1 MFTGLTHYKQKSR
14 IIGSQSRLRV
24 SKPHNNA
31 LHAFCSIETIELPL
45 RSSHKKS
52 VFEPRPAPSRK
63 HYGKAFIM
71 RKPCSC
77 FSFFLPGIKF
87 HTTIEMLY
95 YFKEL
100 FIMNNFIFLGP
111 PGAGKGS
118 LAVKVAADYKIP
130 HISTGDIFRANIKAQ
145 TPLGVKV
152 KAIIDSGSLVSDE
165 LTFELVKDRLAQ
177 DDCKNGYILDGFP
190 RTIPQAEMLEGLVSD
205 VKVVNF
211 EIKDEIVIKR
221 LSTRRVCK
229 ACGAN
234 YNVLTL
240 KPKVEGICD
249 KCGGELYQRDDDK
262 QESILHRMDVYR
274 EQTEPLINFYK
285 EKGKIT
291 DLDASIETDIL
302 LGKFKEIFK

>member
-1 MFTGLTHYKQKSR
+1 
-14 IIGSQSRLRV
+14 
-24 SKPHNNA
+24 
-31 LHAFCSIETIELPL
+31 
-45 RSSHKKS
+45 
-52 VFEPRPAPSRK
+52 
-63 HYGKAFIM
+63 
-71 RKPCSC
+71 
-77 FSFFLPGIKF
+77 
-87 HTTIEMLY
+87 
-95 YFKEL
+95 
-100 FIMNNFIFLGP
+100 MNNFIFLGP

-118 LAVKVAADYKIP
+118 LAVKVAEDYKIP

-190 RTIPQAEMLEGLVSD
+190 RTIPQAEMLEKLVAD

-211 EIKDEIVIKR
+211 EIQDEIVIRR

-234 YNVLTL
+234 FNVLTL
-240 KPKVEGICD
+240 PPKVEGVCD

-262 QESILHRMDVYR
+262 QESIMHRMEVYR

-285 EKGKIT
+285 NKGKIT
-291 DLDASIETDIL
+291 DLDASIETDVL
-302 LGKFKEIFK
+302 LGEFKKIFN

>member
-1 MFTGLTHYKQKSR
+1 
-14 IIGSQSRLRV
+14 
-24 SKPHNNA
+24 
-31 LHAFCSIETIELPL
+31 
-45 RSSHKKS
+45 
-52 VFEPRPAPSRK
+52 
-63 HYGKAFIM
+63 
-71 RKPCSC
+71 
-77 FSFFLPGIKF
+77 
-87 HTTIEMLY
+87 
-95 YFKEL
+95 
-100 FIMNNFIFLGP
+100 MNNFIFLGP

-118 LAVKVAADYKIP
+118 LAVKVAEDYKIP

-190 RTIPQAEMLEGLVSD
+190 RTIPQAEMLEKLVND

-211 EIKDEIVIKR
+211 EIKDEIVIRR

-234 YNVLTL
+234 FNVLTL
-240 KPKVEGICD
+240 PPKVEGVCD

-274 EQTEPLINFYK
+274 EQTEPLINYYK
-285 EKGKIT
+285 NKGKIT

-302 LGKFKEIFK
+302 LGEFKRLF

>member
-1 MFTGLTHYKQKSR
+1 
-14 IIGSQSRLRV
+14 
-24 SKPHNNA
+24 
-31 LHAFCSIETIELPL
+31 
-45 RSSHKKS
+45 
-52 VFEPRPAPSRK
+52 
-63 HYGKAFIM
+63 
-71 RKPCSC
+71 
-77 FSFFLPGIKF
+77 
-87 HTTIEMLY
+87 
-95 YFKEL
+95 
-100 FIMNNFIFLGP
+100 MNNFVFLGP

-118 LAVKVAADYKIP
+118 LAVKVAEDYKIP

-190 RTIPQAEMLEGLVSD
+190 RTIPQAEMLEGLVAD

-211 EIKDEIVIKR
+211 EIADEIVIRR

-234 YNVLTL
+234 FNVLTL
-240 KPKVEGICD
+240 PPKVEGICD

-262 QESILHRMDVYR
+262 QESIMHRMDVYR

-285 EKGKIT
+285 NKGKIT
-291 DLDASIETDIL
+291 DLDASIETDVL
-302 LGKFKEIFK
+302 LGKFKELFK

>member
-1 MFTGLTHYKQKSR
+1 
-14 IIGSQSRLRV
+14 
-24 SKPHNNA
+24 
-31 LHAFCSIETIELPL
+31 
-45 RSSHKKS
+45 
-52 VFEPRPAPSRK
+52 
-63 HYGKAFIM
+63 
-71 RKPCSC
+71 
-77 FSFFLPGIKF
+77 
-87 HTTIEMLY
+87 
-95 YFKEL
+95 
-100 FIMNNFIFLGP
+100 MNNFVFLGP

-118 LAVKVAADYKIP
+118 LAVKVAADYQIP

-190 RTIPQAEMLEGLVSD
+190 RTIPQAEMLDGLVAD
-205 VKVVNF
+205 LKVVNF
-211 EIKDEIVIKR
+211 VIKDEIVIGR

-229 ACGAN
+229 SCGAN
-234 YNVLTL
+234 YNIKTL
-240 KPKVEGICD
+240 PPKVEGVCD

-285 EKGKIT
+285 NKGKIT

-302 LGKFKEIFK
+302 LGEFKKIF

>member
-1 MFTGLTHYKQKSR
+1 
-14 IIGSQSRLRV
+14 
-24 SKPHNNA
+24 
-31 LHAFCSIETIELPL
+31 
-45 RSSHKKS
+45 
-52 VFEPRPAPSRK
+52 
-63 HYGKAFIM
+63 
-71 RKPCSC
+71 
-77 FSFFLPGIKF
+77 
-87 HTTIEMLY
+87 
-95 YFKEL
+95 
-100 FIMNNFIFLGP
+100 MNNFIFLGP

-118 LAVKVAADYKIP
+118 LAVKVAEDYKIP

-190 RTIPQAEMLEGLVSD
+190 RTIPQAEMLEKLVDD

-211 EIKDEIVIKR
+211 EIKDEIVIRR

-234 YNVLTL
+234 FNVLTL
-240 KPKVEGICD
+240 PPKVEGVCD

-285 EKGKIT
+285 NKGKIT
-291 DLDASIETDIL
+291 DLDASIETDVL
-302 LGKFKEIFK
+302 LGKFKEIFSI

>member
-1 MFTGLTHYKQKSR
+1 
-14 IIGSQSRLRV
+14 
-24 SKPHNNA
+24 
-31 LHAFCSIETIELPL
+31 
-45 RSSHKKS
+45 
-52 VFEPRPAPSRK
+52 
-63 HYGKAFIM
+63 
-71 RKPCSC
+71 
-77 FSFFLPGIKF
+77 
-87 HTTIEMLY
+87 
-95 YFKEL
+95 
-100 FIMNNFIFLGP
+100 MNNFIFLGP

-118 LAVKVAADYKIP
+118 LAVKVAEDYKIP

-211 EIKDEIVIKR
+211 EIADEIVIRR

-234 YNVLTL
+234 FNVLTL
-240 KPKVEGICD
+240 PPKVEGICD

-262 QESILHRMDVYR
+262 QESIMHRMDVYR

-285 EKGKIT
+285 NKGKIT
-291 DLDASIETDIL
+291 DLDASIETDVL
-302 LGKFKEIFK
+302 LGKFKELF

>member
-1 MFTGLTHYKQKSR
+1 
-14 IIGSQSRLRV
+14 
-24 SKPHNNA
+24 
-31 LHAFCSIETIELPL
+31 
-45 RSSHKKS
+45 
-52 VFEPRPAPSRK
+52 
-63 HYGKAFIM
+63 
-71 RKPCSC
+71 
-77 FSFFLPGIKF
+77 
-87 HTTIEMLY
+87 
-95 YFKEL
+95 
-100 FIMNNFIFLGP
+100 MNNFIFLGP

>member
-1 MFTGLTHYKQKSR
+1 
-14 IIGSQSRLRV
+14 
-24 SKPHNNA
+24 
-31 LHAFCSIETIELPL
+31 
-45 RSSHKKS
+45 
-52 VFEPRPAPSRK
+52 
-63 HYGKAFIM
+63 
-71 RKPCSC
+71 
-77 FSFFLPGIKF
+77 
-87 HTTIEMLY
+87 
-95 YFKEL
+95 
-100 FIMNNFIFLGP
+100 MNNFIFLGP

-118 LAVKVAADYKIP
+118 LAVKVAEDYKIP

-190 RTIPQAEMLEGLVSD
+190 RTIPQAEMLEKLVDD

-211 EIKDEIVIKR
+211 EIQDEIVIRR

-234 YNVLTL
+234 FNVLTL
-240 KPKVEGICD
+240 PPKVEGVCD

-285 EKGKIT
+285 NKGKIT
-291 DLDASIETDIL
+291 DLDASIETDVL
-302 LGKFKEIFK
+302 LGEFKKIF

>member
-1 MFTGLTHYKQKSR
+1 
-14 IIGSQSRLRV
+14 
-24 SKPHNNA
+24 
-31 LHAFCSIETIELPL
+31 
-45 RSSHKKS
+45 
-52 VFEPRPAPSRK
+52 
-63 HYGKAFIM
+63 
-71 RKPCSC
+71 
-77 FSFFLPGIKF
+77 
-87 HTTIEMLY
+87 
-95 YFKEL
+95 
-100 FIMNNFIFLGP
+100 MNNFIFLGP

-118 LAVKVAADYKIP
+118 LAVKVAEDYKIP

-190 RTIPQAEMLEGLVSD
+190 RTIPQAEMLEKLVSD

-211 EIKDEIVIKR
+211 EIKDEIVIRR

-234 YNVLTL
+234 FNVLTL
-240 KPKVEGICD
+240 PPKVEGVCD

-291 DLDASIETDIL
+291 DLDASIETDVL
-302 LGKFKEIFK
+302 LGEFKKIFN

>member
-1 MFTGLTHYKQKSR
+1 
-14 IIGSQSRLRV
+14 
-24 SKPHNNA
+24 
-31 LHAFCSIETIELPL
+31 
-45 RSSHKKS
+45 
-52 VFEPRPAPSRK
+52 
-63 HYGKAFIM
+63 
-71 RKPCSC
+71 
-77 FSFFLPGIKF
+77 
-87 HTTIEMLY
+87 
-95 YFKEL
+95 
-100 FIMNNFIFLGP
+100 MNNFIFLGP

-118 LAVKVAADYKIP
+118 LAVKVAEDYKIP

-211 EIKDEIVIKR
+211 EIKDEIVIRR

-234 YNVLTL
+234 FNVLTL
-240 KPKVEGICD
+240 PPKVEGVCD

-285 EKGKIT
+285 NKGKIT
-291 DLDASIETDIL
+291 DLDASIETDVL
-302 LGKFKEIFK
+302 LGEFKKLF

>member
-1 MFTGLTHYKQKSR
+1 
-14 IIGSQSRLRV
+14 
-24 SKPHNNA
+24 
-31 LHAFCSIETIELPL
+31 
-45 RSSHKKS
+45 
-52 VFEPRPAPSRK
+52 
-63 HYGKAFIM
+63 
-71 RKPCSC
+71 
-77 FSFFLPGIKF
+77 
-87 HTTIEMLY
+87 
-95 YFKEL
+95 
-100 FIMNNFIFLGP
+100 MNNFIFLGP

-118 LAVKVAADYKIP
+118 LAVKVAEDYKIP

-190 RTIPQAEMLEGLVSD
+190 RTIPQAEMLEKLVND

-211 EIKDEIVIKR
+211 EIQDEIVIRR

-234 YNVLTL
+234 FNVLTL
-240 KPKVEGICD
+240 PPKVEGVCD

-302 LGKFKEIFK
+302 LGEFKKIF

>member
-1 MFTGLTHYKQKSR
+1 
-14 IIGSQSRLRV
+14 
-24 SKPHNNA
+24 
-31 LHAFCSIETIELPL
+31 
-45 RSSHKKS
+45 
-52 VFEPRPAPSRK
+52 
-63 HYGKAFIM
+63 
-71 RKPCSC
+71 
-77 FSFFLPGIKF
+77 
-87 HTTIEMLY
+87 
-95 YFKEL
+95 
-100 FIMNNFIFLGP
+100 MNNFIFLGP

-118 LAVKVAADYKIP
+118 LAVKVAEDYKIP

-190 RTIPQAEMLEGLVSD
+190 RTIPQAEMLEKLVND

-211 EIKDEIVIKR
+211 EIKDEIVIRR

-234 YNVLTL
+234 FNVLTL
-240 KPKVEGICD
+240 PPKVEGVCD

-285 EKGKIT
+285 EKRKIT

-302 LGKFKEIFK
+302 LGEFKKIFK

>member
-1 MFTGLTHYKQKSR
+1 
-14 IIGSQSRLRV
+14 
-24 SKPHNNA
+24 
-31 LHAFCSIETIELPL
+31 
-45 RSSHKKS
+45 
-52 VFEPRPAPSRK
+52 
-63 HYGKAFIM
+63 
-71 RKPCSC
+71 
-77 FSFFLPGIKF
+77 
-87 HTTIEMLY
+87 
-95 YFKEL
+95 
-100 FIMNNFIFLGP
+100 MNNFVFLGP

-118 LAVKVAADYKIP
+118 LAVKVAADYQIP

-190 RTIPQAEMLEGLVSD
+190 RTIPQAEMLDGLVAD
-205 VKVVNF
+205 LKVVNF
-211 EIKDEIVIKR
+211 QIQDEIVIGR

-234 YNVLTL
+234 YNIKTL
-240 KPKVEGICD
+240 PPKVEGVCD

-274 EQTEPLINFYK
+274 EQTEPLINYYK
-285 EKGKIT
+285 NKGKIT

-302 LGKFKEIFK
+302 LGEFKKIF

>member
-1 MFTGLTHYKQKSR
+1 
-14 IIGSQSRLRV
+14 
-24 SKPHNNA
+24 
-31 LHAFCSIETIELPL
+31 
-45 RSSHKKS
+45 
-52 VFEPRPAPSRK
+52 
-63 HYGKAFIM
+63 
-71 RKPCSC
+71 
-77 FSFFLPGIKF
+77 
-87 HTTIEMLY
+87 
-95 YFKEL
+95 
-100 FIMNNFIFLGP
+100 MNNFIFLGP

-118 LAVKVAADYKIP
+118 LAVKVAEDYKIP

-190 RTIPQAEMLEGLVSD
+190 RTIPQAEMLEGLAAD

-211 EIKDEIVIKR
+211 CIKDDIVIRR

-234 YNVLTL
+234 FNVLTL
-240 KPKVEGICD
+240 PPKVEGVCD

-285 EKGKIT
+285 GKGKIT

-302 LGKFKEIFK
+302 LGEFKKIF

>member
-1 MFTGLTHYKQKSR
+1 
-14 IIGSQSRLRV
+14 
-24 SKPHNNA
+24 
-31 LHAFCSIETIELPL
+31 
-45 RSSHKKS
+45 
-52 VFEPRPAPSRK
+52 
-63 HYGKAFIM
+63 
-71 RKPCSC
+71 
-77 FSFFLPGIKF
+77 
-87 HTTIEMLY
+87 
-95 YFKEL
+95 
-100 FIMNNFIFLGP
+100 MNFVFLGP

-118 LAVKVAADYKIP
+118 LAVKVAADYQIP

-190 RTIPQAEMLEGLVSD
+190 RTIPQAEMLDSLVAD
-205 VKVVNF
+205 LKVVNF
-211 EIKDEIVIKR
+211 KIADEIVIGR

-234 YNVLTL
+234 YNIKTL
-240 KPKVEGICD
+240 PPKVEGVCD

-274 EQTEPLINFYK
+274 EQTEPLINYYK
-285 EKGKIT
+285 NKGKIT

-302 LGKFKEIFK
+302 LGEFKKIF

>member
-1 MFTGLTHYKQKSR
+1 
-14 IIGSQSRLRV
+14 
-24 SKPHNNA
+24 
-31 LHAFCSIETIELPL
+31 
-45 RSSHKKS
+45 
-52 VFEPRPAPSRK
+52 
-63 HYGKAFIM
+63 
-71 RKPCSC
+71 
-77 FSFFLPGIKF
+77 
-87 HTTIEMLY
+87 
-95 YFKEL
+95 
-100 FIMNNFIFLGP
+100 MNNFVFLGP

-118 LAVKVAADYKIP
+118 LAVKVAEDYKIP

-190 RTIPQAEMLEGLVSD
+190 RTIPQAEMLDKLVDD

-211 EIKDEIVIKR
+211 EIQDEIVIRR

-229 ACGAN
+229 TCGAN
-234 YNVLTL
+234 FNVLTL
-240 KPKVEGICD
+240 PPKVEGICD

-274 EQTEPLINFYK
+274 EQTEPLINYYK
-285 EKGKIT
+285 NKGKIT
-291 DLDASIETDIL
+291 DLDASIETDVL

>member
-1 MFTGLTHYKQKSR
+1 
-14 IIGSQSRLRV
+14 
-24 SKPHNNA
+24 
-31 LHAFCSIETIELPL
+31 
-45 RSSHKKS
+45 
-52 VFEPRPAPSRK
+52 
-63 HYGKAFIM
+63 
-71 RKPCSC
+71 
-77 FSFFLPGIKF
+77 
-87 HTTIEMLY
+87 
-95 YFKEL
+95 
-100 FIMNNFIFLGP
+100 MNNFIFLGP

-118 LAVKVAADYKIP
+118 LAVKVAEAYKIP

-190 RTIPQAEMLEGLVSD
+190 RTIPQAEMLEGLVAD

-211 EIKDEIVIKR
+211 EIADEIVIRR

-229 ACGAN
+229 SCGAN
-234 YNVLTL
+234 FNVLTL
-240 KPKVEGICD
+240 PPKVEGICD

-285 EKGKIT
+285 NKGKIT
-291 DLDASIETDIL
+291 DLDASIETDVL

>member
-1 MFTGLTHYKQKSR
+1 
-14 IIGSQSRLRV
+14 
-24 SKPHNNA
+24 
-31 LHAFCSIETIELPL
+31 
-45 RSSHKKS
+45 
-52 VFEPRPAPSRK
+52 
-63 HYGKAFIM
+63 
-71 RKPCSC
+71 
-77 FSFFLPGIKF
+77 
-87 HTTIEMLY
+87 
-95 YFKEL
+95 
-100 FIMNNFIFLGP
+100 MNNFIFLGP

-118 LAVKVAADYKIP
+118 LAVKVAEDYKIP

-211 EIKDEIVIKR
+211 EIQDEIVIRR

-234 YNVLTL
+234 FNVLTL
-240 KPKVEGICD
+240 PPKVEGICD

-262 QESILHRMDVYR
+262 QESIMHRMDVYR

-285 EKGKIT
+285 NKGKIT
-291 DLDASIETDIL
+291 DLDASIETDVL
-302 LGKFKEIFK
+302 LGKFKELF

>member
-1 MFTGLTHYKQKSR
+1 
-14 IIGSQSRLRV
+14 
-24 SKPHNNA
+24 
-31 LHAFCSIETIELPL
+31 
-45 RSSHKKS
+45 
-52 VFEPRPAPSRK
+52 
-63 HYGKAFIM
+63 
-71 RKPCSC
+71 
-77 FSFFLPGIKF
+77 
-87 HTTIEMLY
+87 
-95 YFKEL
+95 
-100 FIMNNFIFLGP
+100 MNNFVFLGP

-118 LAVKVAADYKIP
+118 LAVKVAEDYKIP

-190 RTIPQAEMLEGLVSD
+190 RTIPQAEMLDGLVAD
-205 VKVVNF
+205 LKVVNF
-211 EIKDEIVIKR
+211 QLSDDIVIGR

-234 YNVLTL
+234 YNIKTL
-240 KPKVEGICD
+240 PPKVEGICD

-274 EQTEPLINFYK
+274 EQTEPLINYYK
-285 EKGKIT
+285 NKGKIT

-302 LGKFKEIFK
+302 LGEFKKIF

>member
-1 MFTGLTHYKQKSR
+1 
-14 IIGSQSRLRV
+14 
-24 SKPHNNA
+24 
-31 LHAFCSIETIELPL
+31 
-45 RSSHKKS
+45 
-52 VFEPRPAPSRK
+52 
-63 HYGKAFIM
+63 
-71 RKPCSC
+71 
-77 FSFFLPGIKF
+77 
-87 HTTIEMLY
+87 
-95 YFKEL
+95 
-100 FIMNNFIFLGP
+100 MNNFVFLGP
-111 PGAGKGS
+111 PGAGKGT
-118 LAVKVAADYKIP
+118 LAVKVAEDYKIP

-190 RTIPQAEMLEGLVSD
+190 RTIPQAEMLDGLVAD
-205 VKVVNF
+205 LKVVNF
-211 EIKDEIVIKR
+211 QISDDIVIGR

-234 YNVLTL
+234 YNIKTL
-240 KPKVEGICD
+240 PPKVEGVCD

-274 EQTEPLINFYK
+274 EQTEPLINYYK
-285 EKGKIT
+285 NKGKIT

-302 LGKFKEIFK
+302 LGEFKKIF

>member
-1 MFTGLTHYKQKSR
+1 
-14 IIGSQSRLRV
+14 
-24 SKPHNNA
+24 
-31 LHAFCSIETIELPL
+31 
-45 RSSHKKS
+45 
-52 VFEPRPAPSRK
+52 
-63 HYGKAFIM
+63 
-71 RKPCSC
+71 
-77 FSFFLPGIKF
+77 
-87 HTTIEMLY
+87 
-95 YFKEL
+95 
-100 FIMNNFIFLGP
+100 MNNFVFLGP

-118 LAVKVAADYKIP
+118 LAVKVAADYQIP

-190 RTIPQAEMLEGLVSD
+190 RTIPQAEMLDGLVAD
-205 VKVVNF
+205 LKVVNF
-211 EIKDEIVIKR
+211 QIADEIVIGR

-234 YNVLTL
+234 YNIKTL
-240 KPKVEGICD
+240 PPKVEGVCD

-274 EQTEPLINFYK
+274 EQTEPLINYYK
-285 EKGKIT
+285 NNGKIT

-302 LGKFKEIFK
+302 LVEFKKSF